1 MKNPSVIHSLA
12 RPNQFSGKI
21 RFIHSDGKEHS
32 FASVINDM
40 SGSRLSY
47 FDSSAPTIDDTKRW
61 ILSVV
66 RDIKKKATVLEVIG
80 DFQ

>member
-1 MKNPSVIHSLA
+1 MKDPSVISPLA
-12 RPNQFSGKI
+12 LKGQFSGKI

-32 FASVINDM
+32 FASVVNKL

-47 FDSSAPTIDDTKRW
+47 FDSDPPSIDDSKLW

-66 RDIKKKATVLEVIG
+66 RDIKKKAKVLEVIG